1 MSQKKHQGAHRAPR
15 SARQR
20 RTTTISI
27 AAIAAC
33 ALCAVCF
40 YGNRFGL
47 RPGSSPSAGAVATVP
62 GAPAAARTVA
72 AKSLVGEAT
81 DRPTPINQSVIDQA
95 LKTFESNPSLGTDN
109 SVLVENSDG
118 KTLASLDPTVP
129 RIPASNLKTLTA
141 LAVVHTL
148 NMGSTLATD
157 TYLVS
162 RSGSAGTVVLK
173 GHGDML
179 LGTGYNDPG
188 HVVGRAGLASL
199 AQETAAALKARKI
212 TSVTLDI
219 DNSLFGSE
227 TTPPTM
233 IPGIEAMGDYT
244 PMSSMAI
251 DEGRIGSLS
260 SNPDDIKNAYLPRQT
275 DPAGAVSAVFA
286 QLLAKDG
293 ITVSPQR
300 GTASAV
306 QMKAETAGNQLG
318 VIHSAPL
325 WEILRL
331 TLQQSD
337 NTLIELL
344 GRLLALKV
352 GAANS
357 TAGATSSI
365 VKIDS
370 DLGIDMNGVHMA
382 DCSGLSNGSTA
393 TVAALVQVE
402 RQYYESAD
410 AAALEGLGVAG
421 FSGTAQ
427 EHDFAPDIYGLAR
440 LKTGTLGNVTAQS
453 GTVLPLKGGLLYF
466 SVIVNNPTS
475 EAGAEQAIDN
485 FVSALANA

>member
-1 MSQKKHQGAHRAPR
+1 MSRKKRQGVHRAQR
-15 SARQR
+15 STR
-20 RTTTISI
+20 RRWTTISI

-33 ALCAVCF
+33 ALCTACF
-40 YGNRFGL
+40 YGDRLGWQHRL
-47 RPGSSPSAGAVATVP
+47 SPSTGAVATVP
-62 GAPAAARTVA
+62 GAPAPASTVA
-72 AKSLVGEAT
+72 AKSLVGNAT
-81 DRPTPINQSVIDQA
+81 DRSTPINQSVIDQA

-109 SVLVENSDG
+109 SVLIENSDG
-118 KTLASLDPTVP
+118 KTLASLDPMVP
-129 RIPASNLKTLTA
+129 RTPASNLKTLTA
-141 LAVVHTL
+141 LAIVHTL
-148 NMGSTLATD
+148 NMGSTLTTD

-162 RSGSAGTVVLK
+162 RSGSTGTIVLK

-179 LGTGYNDPG
+179 LGIGYNDPD

-199 AQETAAALKARKI
+199 AQETADDLKARKV
-212 TSVTLDI
+212 TSVTLNI

-251 DEGRIGSLS
+251 NEGKIGLLG

-300 GTASAV
+300 GTASDT
-306 QMKAETAGNQLG
+306 QMKAETVGNQLG

-357 TAGATSSI
+357 TAGATGAV

-370 DLGIDMNGVHMA
+370 RLGIDMNGVHMA

-393 TVAALVQVE
+393 TVTALVQVE
-402 RQYYESAD
+402 RQYYESANAD
-410 AAALEGLGVAG
+410 ALEGLSVAG
-421 FSGTAQ
+421 FSGTAR

-453 GTVLPLKGGLLYF
+453 GTILPLKGGLLYF
-466 SVIVNNPTS
+466 SVIVNNPAS
-475 EAGAEQAIDN
+475 EAGAERAIDN
-485 FVSALANA
+485 FVSALADA